1 MDKSSA
7 RVGVLMGGMSAE
19 RGVSMKTGAAVLD
32 ALVSRGWDAVAIE
45 VGRDLPA
52 RLVDQGVTVA
62 WIALHGRFGED
73 GCVQGV
79 CEVMGIPYT
88 GSGVQAS
95 AVGMDKL
102 ATKRAVSGHGIR
114 MAEHVVVRRGEARPE
129 LPVPSVVKPAVGG
142 SSFGTTVVMDRGA
155 LDAALD
161 DALRYDAAALVEE
174 FVQGEEITVALLREN
189 SLFGVLSLLTGH
201 RSDRFYHSVAFTRVE
216 MITAPAASVR
226 QAIEADA
233 SVGLLLLQG
242 LSSRILQTETMIET
256 LTHRD
261 MSSRLV
267 SFLLVLCRD
276 FGVPGDRGIT
286 IDLRLSHQAIAEAI
300 GSTRVTI
307 TRLLGDLR
315 NAGLVEIDR
324 KKITVLDPIA
334 LAKKFS

>member
-1 MDKSSA
+1 MHGFSRTVSPPKAAFSQAAPDQKA
-7 RVGVLMGGMSAE
+7 RTLLDVLRNLEGATTEMVERGKTIFFPGDPAE
-19 RGVSMKTGAAVLD
+19 RVYL
-32 ALVSRGWDAVAIE
+32 I
-45 VGRDLPA
+45 
-52 RLVDQGVTVA
+52 
-62 WIALHGRFGED
+62 
-73 GCVQGV
+73 
-79 CEVMGIPYT
+79 
-88 GSGVQAS
+88 
-95 AVGMDKL
+95 
-102 ATKRAVSGHGIR
+102 
-114 MAEHVVVRRGEARPE
+114 RRG
-129 LPVPSVVKPAVGG
+129 AVRL
-142 SSFGTTVVMDRGA
+142 SRVYES
-155 LDAALD
+155 
-161 DALRYDAAALVEE
+161 
-174 FVQGEEITVALLREN
+174 GEEITVALLREN

-216 MITAPAASVR
+216 MLTAPAASVR
-226 QAIEADA
+226 QAIEAD
-233 SVGLLLLQG
+233 SGVGLLLLQG

-276 FGVPGDRGIT
+276 FGVPDDRGIT

-315 NAGLVEIDR
+315 NSGLVEIDR